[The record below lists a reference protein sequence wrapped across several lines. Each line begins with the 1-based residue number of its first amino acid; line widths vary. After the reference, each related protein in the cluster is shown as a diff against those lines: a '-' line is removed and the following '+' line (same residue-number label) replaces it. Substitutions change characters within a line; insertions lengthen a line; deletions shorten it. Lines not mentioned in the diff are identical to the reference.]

1 MTLWYCCN
9 LFQIDSDGVRVLGHP
24 VPMPLTLQD
33 GEEKI
38 VESSLR
44 QIHRWVILQ
53 AFTMVMVIEMVSV
66 DVTAMVLMKTTFSRL
81 HKDVLCPGL
90 KEKLNDAN
98 AIWEL
103 FEGEEENIKTV
114 YTKYLSDHMMVR
126 QG

>member
-1 MTLWYCCN
+1 M
-9 LFQIDSDGVRVLGHP
+9 DGVRVLGHP

-53 AFTMVMVIEMVSV
+53 VFTMVMVLEMVSV

-90 KEKLNDAN
+90 KENLNDAN

>member
-1 MTLWYCCN
+1 
-9 LFQIDSDGVRVLGHP
+9 
-24 VPMPLTLQD
+24 MPLTLQD

-53 AFTMVMVIEMVSV
+53 ALTLVMAMEMVSV

-90 KEKLNDAN
+90 KENLNDAN

-126 QG
+126 RG